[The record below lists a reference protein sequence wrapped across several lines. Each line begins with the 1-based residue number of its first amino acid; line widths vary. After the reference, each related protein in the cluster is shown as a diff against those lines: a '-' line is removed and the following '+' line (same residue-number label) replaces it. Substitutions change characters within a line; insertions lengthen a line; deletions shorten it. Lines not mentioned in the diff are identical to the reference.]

1 MRNIDQEMANSV
13 HQYVSHRV
21 FGDDRQ
27 KQKYLSQSLKLGTS
41 VHNAGLVGTF
51 AYMLSKINDH
61 RPMLEDLTKVLSDNQ
76 NTSPD
81 QLLATLRG
89 LSLAE
94 YSLMTQKAILA
105 LSWFKKFS
113 QIYFAEEPATEE
125 N

>member
-1 MRNIDQEMANSV
+1 
-13 HQYVSHRV
+13 
-21 FGDDRQ
+21 
-27 KQKYLSQSLKLGTS
+27 
-41 VHNAGLVGTF
+41 
-51 AYMLSKINDH
+51 
-61 RPMLEDLTKVLSDNQ
+61 MLEDLTKVLSDNQ